1 MKFLTNLL
9 FEPKGKHDPALAYN
23 IKDTVMS
30 ADGSRVYFALQ
41 DVPAGIAL
49 DNEDYWKLQIDLSSS
64 KSAMD
69 QALASFG
76 NYAKE
81 IGTRVRGETAKA
93 SGNPVTFLPD
103 AGSLIQPVT
112 VLEVQQQGSGDP
124 YPAGGGRN
132 LLNYDMWQYVGVHN
146 GTGVYENNGVTLTA
160 NNDDAYT
167 IDALGWPDKDSYLAK
182 IPVNP
187 GESITLSW
195 EADRSYSA
203 NIYIFPNADLEGLVV
218 CNNTENRPLV
228 YTATDGVSF
237 VTIRFSATKAGDVVS
252 YRNIMVN
259 KGTQA
264 LPFEPYS
271 NIRPI
276 VGYDAL
282 DLTATGKNLLPNLAT
297 DGFYGGVSLTRN
309 PDGTMYVKGNCVEEH
324 VIPIWGN
331 GYDRAI
337 DIDDC
342 WVTSR
347 PGFGLKVIKADG
359 SEAYYSYDAFYLA
372 PGDSIV
378 WAYFHFHPGEV
389 WDGLVEPQIELGNQR
404 TSYEPYQGNNY
415 TVQIGQTVY
424 GGKFDWLTGK
434 LTAEWMY
441 VGFDGSDILWAA
453 NNGGTDTL
461 FYLVTHEHNIIPAA
475 KMGGRCI
482 CTHAPTKDAPPVDQI
497 GCCVSATSSSGII
510 YLNLGVQ
517 TGAYGFNQ
525 YVAENDVRIA
535 YELAEPIEIQLTPHT
550 ITAADPEQTNTL
562 YGDGRIDVEY
572 VKPLHVSIE
581 ERVAAAVAAAMN
593 AEGV

>member
-1 MKFLTNLL
+1 MKLLTNLL

-30 ADGSRVYFALQ
+30 ADGSKVYFALQ
-41 DVPAGIAL
+41 DVPAGTAL
-49 DNEDYWKLQIDLSSS
+49 SNGDYWKLQIDLSSS

-69 QALASFG
+69 QALASFAD
-76 NYAKE
+76 YAKV
-81 IGTRVRGETAKA
+81 IGMRVRGETAKA

-103 AGSLIQPVT
+103 AGSLLQPVT
-112 VLEVQQQGSGDP
+112 VLEPQQQGSGEP
-124 YPAGGGRN
+124 YPAGGGKN
-132 LLNYDMWQYVGVHN
+132 LADAKLYNVQFVVANVYLVAGRTYALSVANTPTGLFFSSVDMATNYSVNYGAKSLIYTVETSGEYLVRAYYQ
-146 GTGVYENNGVTLTA
+146 
-160 NNDDAYT
+160 NNDASLDCHMQLE
-167 IDALGWPDKDSYLAK
+167 LG
-182 IPVNP
+182 
-187 GESITLSW
+187 
-195 EADRSYSA
+195 SA
-203 NIYIFPNADLEGLVV
+203 
-218 CNNTENRPLV
+218 
-228 YTATDGVSF
+228 ATDY
-237 VTIRFSATKAGDVVS
+237 A
-252 YRNIMVN
+252 
-259 KGTQA
+259 
-264 LPFEPYS
+264 PYS

-276 VGYDAL
+276 TGYDAVKL
-282 DLTATGKNLLPNLAT
+282 NHAGENLLNNVRYYDNTHTDIRAQYDAPLLLKAGVKYVLSTNFQADGLFFVDATGNGSLEAQYLLNYQYQTSALEYTPTRDIECLFVAIFNSGVPNGTTIQLEVGSAT
-297 DGFYGGVSLTRN
+297 S
-309 PDGTMYVKGNCVEEH
+309 H
-324 VIPIWGN
+324 
-331 GYDRAI
+331 
-337 DIDDC
+337 
-342 WVTSR
+342 
-347 PGFGLKVIKADG
+347 
-359 SEAYYSYDAFYLA
+359 
-372 PGDSIV
+372 
-378 WAYFHFHPGEV
+378 
-389 WDGLVEPQIELGNQR
+389 
-404 TSYEPYQGNNY
+404 EPYQGNNY

-535 YELAEPIEIQLTPHT
+535 YEPAEPIEIQLTPHI

-581 ERVAAAVAAAMN
+581 ERVAAALAAAK
-593 AEGV
+593 E